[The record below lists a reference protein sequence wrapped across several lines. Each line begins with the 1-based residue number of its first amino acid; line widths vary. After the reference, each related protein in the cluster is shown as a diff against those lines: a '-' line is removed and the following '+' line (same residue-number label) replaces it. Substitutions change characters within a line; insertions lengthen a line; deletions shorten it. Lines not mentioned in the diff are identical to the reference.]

1 MNNNQFKRFI
11 REKIEQYTNE
21 NNLITVYIDTTSNS
35 ISNVQLIPTPSK
47 MEYAI
52 YNLGDNSIEASTIDI
67 HKPEYKELKL
77 DWGAVSD
84 IVYDG
89 IRFKKENSDNEAD
102 GIYALLAYDFESKT
116 VFKIM
121 SSSSVD
127 YVFSMLLSDFL
138 KSFDCK
144 KDDEEN
150 TETIVD
156 SDAINTVNSRED
168 TDNLT
173 DSVSSKLIKEEEH
186 NHDNRNHIVGL
197 VGKNKM
203 IM

>member
-1 MNNNQFKRFI
+1 MWKYR
-11 REKIEQYTNE
+11 K
-21 NNLITVYIDTTSNS
+21 IDTTSNS

-77 DWGAVSD
+77 DWATVSD

-89 IRFKKENSDNEAD
+89 IRFKKENLDDEAD
-102 GIYALLAYDFESKT
+102 GIYALLAYDFESMT
-116 VFKIM
+116 VFRIM

-127 YVFSMLLSDFL
+127 YVLTMLLSDVL

-156 SDAINTVNSRED
+156 SDAINTVNSREE

-173 DSVSSKLIKEEEH
+173 DSVSTKLIKEEEH
-186 NHDNRNHIVGL
+186 NDDKEMEHENHDNKNHIVGL

>member
-1 MNNNQFKRFI
+1 MEIQK
-11 REKIEQYTNE
+11 
-21 NNLITVYIDTTSNS
+21 IDTTSNS

-77 DWGAVSD
+77 DWGTVSD

-102 GIYALLAYDFESKT
+102 GIYALLAYDFESMT
-116 VFKIM
+116 VFRIM

-127 YVFSMLLSDFL
+127 YVLTMLLSDVL

-144 KDDEEN
+144 RMMKR
-150 TETIVD
+150 IQKLL
-156 SDAINTVNSRED
+156 
-168 TDNLT
+168 LT
-173 DSVSSKLIKEEEH
+173 QTQSTLLIQEKT
-186 NHDNRNHIVGL
+186 L
-197 VGKNKM
+197 M
-203 IM
+203 S

>member
-1 MNNNQFKRFI
+1 MWKYR
-11 REKIEQYTNE
+11 K
-21 NNLITVYIDTTSNS
+21 IDTTSNT

-89 IRFKKENSDNEAD
+89 IIFKKENSDNEAD
-102 GIYALLAYDFESKT
+102 GIYALLAYDFESMT
-116 VFKIM
+116 VFRIM
-121 SSSSVD
+121 SSSSVG
-127 YVFSMLLSDFL
+127 YIFTMLFSDLL

-156 SDAINTVNSRED
+156 SDAINTVNSREE

-173 DSVSSKLIKEEEH
+173 DSVSSKLIKEEELNDDEEIELE

>member
-1 MNNNQFKRFI
+1 MWKYR
-11 REKIEQYTNE
+11 K
-21 NNLITVYIDTTSNS
+21 IDTTSNS

-67 HKPEYKELKL
+67 HKLEYKELKL
-77 DWGAVSD
+77 DWGVVSD

-89 IRFKKENSDNEAD
+89 IRFKREHSCDEAD
-102 GIYALLAYDFESKT
+102 GIYALLAYDFESMT
-116 VFKIM
+116 VFRIM

-127 YVFSMLLSDFL
+127 YVFTMLFSNFL

-156 SDAINTVNSRED
+156 SDAINTVNSREE

-173 DSVSSKLIKEEEH
+173 DSVSNKLIKEEEH
-186 NHDNRNHIVGL
+186 NDDKEIEHENHDNRNHIVGL

>member
-1 MNNNQFKRFI
+1 MWKYR
-11 REKIEQYTNE
+11 K
-21 NNLITVYIDTTSNS
+21 IDTTSNS

-52 YNLGDNSIEASTIDI
+52 YNLGDNSIEVSTIDI
-67 HKPEYKELKL
+67 HKPEYNELKL
-77 DWGAVSD
+77 DWETASD
-84 IVYDG
+84 IIYDG
-89 IRFKKENSDNEAD
+89 IRFKKENLDDEAD
-102 GIYALLAYDFESKT
+102 GIYALLAYDFESMT
-116 VFKIM
+116 VFRIM

-127 YVFSMLLSDFL
+127 YVLTMLLSDVL

-156 SDAINTVNSRED
+156 SDAINTVNSREE

-173 DSVSSKLIKEEEH
+173 DSVSTKLIKEEEH
-186 NHDNRNHIVGL
+186 NDDKEMEHENHDNKNHIVGL

>member
-1 MNNNQFKRFI
+1 MWKYR
-11 REKIEQYTNE
+11 K
-21 NNLITVYIDTTSNS
+21 IDTTSNS

-67 HKPEYKELKL
+67 HKLEYKELKL
-77 DWGAVSD
+77 DWGVVSD

-89 IRFKKENSDNEAD
+89 IRFKKENLDDEAD
-102 GIYALLAYDFESKT
+102 GIYALLAYDFESMT
-116 VFKIM
+116 VFRIM

-127 YVFSMLLSDFL
+127 YVLTMLLSDVL

-168 TDNLT
+168 FDELT
-173 DSVSSKLIKEEEH
+173 DSVPTKLIKEEEH
-186 NHDNRNHIVGL
+186 NDDKEIEHYNHDNRNHIVGL

>member
-1 MNNNQFKRFI
+1 MWKYR
-11 REKIEQYTNE
+11 K
-21 NNLITVYIDTTSNS
+21 IDTTSNS

-67 HKPEYKELKL
+67 HKPEYNELKL

-89 IRFKKENSDNEAD
+89 IIFKKENSDNEAD
-102 GIYALLAYDFESKT
+102 GIYALLAYDFESMT
-116 VFKIM
+116 VFRIM

-127 YVFSMLLSDFL
+127 YVFTMLFSNFL

-156 SDAINTVNSRED
+156 SDAINTVNSREE

-173 DSVSSKLIKEEEH
+173 DSVSTKLIQEEEH
-186 NHDNRNHIVGL
+186 NDNRNHIVGL

>member
-1 MNNNQFKRFI
+1 MWKYR
-11 REKIEQYTNE
+11 K
-21 NNLITVYIDTTSNS
+21 IDTTSNS

-89 IRFKKENSDNEAD
+89 IIFKKENLDDEAD
-102 GIYALLAYDFESKT
+102 GIYALLAYDFESMT
-116 VFKIM
+116 VFRIM

-127 YVFSMLLSDFL
+127 YVFTMLFSNFL

-156 SDAINTVNSRED
+156 SDAINTVNSREE

-173 DSVSSKLIKEEEH
+173 DSVSNKLIKEEEH
-186 NHDNRNHIVGL
+186 NDDKEIEHENHDNRNHIVGL

>member
-1 MNNNQFKRFI
+1 MWKYR
-11 REKIEQYTNE
+11 K
-21 NNLITVYIDTTSNS
+21 IDTTSNS

-102 GIYALLAYDFESKT
+102 GIYALLAYDFESMT
-116 VFKIM
+116 VFRIM

-127 YVFSMLLSDFL
+127 YVLTMLLSDVL

-144 KDDEEN
+144 KYDEEN

-156 SDAINTVNSRED
+156 SYTINTVNSREE

-173 DSVSSKLIKEEEH
+173 DSVSTKLIKEEEH
-186 NHDNRNHIVGL
+186 NDDKEIEHENHNNRNHIVGL

>member
-1 MNNNQFKRFI
+1 MWKYR
-11 REKIEQYTNE
+11 K
-21 NNLITVYIDTTSNS
+21 IDTTSNS

-89 IRFKKENSDNEAD
+89 IRFKKENLDDEAD

-116 VFKIM
+116 VFRIM
-121 SSSSVD
+121 SSSSVG
-127 YVFSMLLSDFL
+127 YIFTMLFSNFL

-186 NHDNRNHIVGL
+186 NDDKEMEHENHDNRNHIVGL

>member
-1 MNNNQFKRFI
+1 MWKYR
-11 REKIEQYTNE
+11 K
-21 NNLITVYIDTTSNS
+21 IDTTSNS

-89 IRFKKENSDNEAD
+89 IRFKKENLDDEAD

-116 VFKIM
+116 VFRIM
-121 SSSSVD
+121 SSSSVS
-127 YVFSMLLSDFL
+127 YVFTMLFSNFL

-156 SDAINTVNSRED
+156 SDAINTVNSREE

-173 DSVSSKLIKEEEH
+173 DSVSNKLIKEEEH
-186 NHDNRNHIVGL
+186 NDDKEMEHENHDNRNHIVGL

>member
-1 MNNNQFKRFI
+1 MWKYR
-11 REKIEQYTNE
+11 K
-21 NNLITVYIDTTSNS
+21 IDTTSNS

-89 IRFKKENSDNEAD
+89 IRFKKENLDDEAD

-116 VFKIM
+116 VFRIM

-127 YVFSMLLSDFL
+127 YVFTMLFSNFL

-156 SDAINTVNSRED
+156 SDAINTVNSREE

-186 NHDNRNHIVGL
+186 NDDKEIEHENHDNRNHIVGL
-197 VGKNKM
+197 VGKNKI

>member
-1 MNNNQFKRFI
+1 MWKYR
-11 REKIEQYTNE
+11 K
-21 NNLITVYIDTTSNS
+21 IDTTSNS

-67 HKPEYKELKL
+67 HKLEYKELKL
-77 DWGAVSD
+77 DWGVVSD

-89 IRFKKENSDNEAD
+89 IRFKREHSCDEAE
-102 GIYALLAYDFESKT
+102 GIYAVKAYDFESMT
-116 VFKIM
+116 VFRIM

-127 YVFSMLLSDFL
+127 YVFTMLFSNFL

-156 SDAINTVNSRED
+156 SDAINTVNSREE

-173 DSVSSKLIKEEEH
+173 DSVSNKLIKEEEH
-186 NHDNRNHIVGL
+186 NDDKEIEHENHDNRNHIVGL

>member
-1 MNNNQFKRFI
+1 
-11 REKIEQYTNE
+11 
-21 NNLITVYIDTTSNS
+21 
-35 ISNVQLIPTPSK
+35 
-47 MEYAI
+47 
-52 YNLGDNSIEASTIDI
+52 
-67 HKPEYKELKL
+67 
-77 DWGAVSD
+77 
-84 IVYDG
+84 
-89 IRFKKENSDNEAD
+89 
-102 GIYALLAYDFESKT
+102 
-116 VFKIM
+116 M

>member
-1 MNNNQFKRFI
+1 MWKYR
-11 REKIEQYTNE
+11 K
-21 NNLITVYIDTTSNS
+21 IDTTSNS

-77 DWGAVSD
+77 DWGVVSD

-89 IRFKKENSDNEAD
+89 IRFKKENLDDEAD
-102 GIYALLAYDFESKT
+102 GIYALLAYDFESMT
-116 VFKIM
+116 VFRIM

-127 YVFSMLLSDFL
+127 YVLTILLSDVL

-156 SDAINTVNSRED
+156 SDAINTVNSREE

-173 DSVSSKLIKEEEH
+173 DSVSTKLIKEEEH
-186 NHDNRNHIVGL
+186 NDDKEKEHENHDIRNLNVGL

>member
-1 MNNNQFKRFI
+1 MWKYR
-11 REKIEQYTNE
+11 K
-21 NNLITVYIDTTSNS
+21 IDTTSNS

-67 HKPEYKELKL
+67 HKLEYKELKL

-89 IRFKKENSDNEAD
+89 IRFKKENLDDEAD

-116 VFKIM
+116 VFRIM
-121 SSSSVD
+121 SSSSVG
-127 YVFSMLLSDFL
+127 YVFTMLFSNFL

-156 SDAINTVNSRED
+156 SDAINTVNSREE

-173 DSVSSKLIKEEEH
+173 DSVSNKLIKEEEH
-186 NHDNRNHIVGL
+186 NDDKEMEHENHDNRNHIVGL

>member
-1 MNNNQFKRFI
+1 MWKYR
-11 REKIEQYTNE
+11 K
-21 NNLITVYIDTTSNS
+21 IDTTSNS

-52 YNLGDNSIEASTIDI
+52 YNLCDNSIEASTIDI

-84 IVYDG
+84 ILYDG
-89 IRFKKENSDNEAD
+89 IRFKRENSDNEAD
-102 GIYALLAYDFESKT
+102 GVYALLAYDFKSMT

-127 YVFSMLLSDFL
+127 YVFTMLLSNFL

-150 TETIVD
+150 TEIIVD
-156 SDAINTVNSRED
+156 SDTININTIYPRED

-173 DSVSSKLIKEEEH
+173 DSVSTKLIKEEEH
-186 NHDNRNHIVGL
+186 NDDKKIEHENHDNINHIVGL

>member
-1 MNNNQFKRFI
+1 MWKYR
-11 REKIEQYTNE
+11 K
-21 NNLITVYIDTTSNS
+21 IDTTSNS

-89 IRFKKENSDNEAD
+89 IRFKKENLDDEAD

-116 VFKIM
+116 VFRIM
-121 SSSSVD
+121 SSSSVG
-127 YVFSMLLSDFL
+127 YVFTMLFSNFL

-156 SDAINTVNSRED
+156 SDAINTVNSREE

-173 DSVSSKLIKEEEH
+173 DSVSNKLIKEEEH
-186 NHDNRNHIVGL
+186 NDDKEMEHENHDNRNHIVGL

>member
-1 MNNNQFKRFI
+1 MWKYR
-11 REKIEQYTNE
+11 K
-21 NNLITVYIDTTSNS
+21 IDTTSNS

-52 YNLGDNSIEASTIDI
+52 YNLCDNSIEASTIDI

-84 IVYDG
+84 ILYDG
-89 IRFKKENSDNEAD
+89 IRFKRENSDNEAD
-102 GIYALLAYDFESKT
+102 GIYALLAYDFKSMT

-127 YVFSMLLSDFL
+127 YVFTMLLSNFL

-150 TETIVD
+150 TEIIVD
-156 SDAINTVNSRED
+156 SDTININTIYPRED

-173 DSVSSKLIKEEEH
+173 DSVSTKLIKEEEH
-186 NHDNRNHIVGL
+186 NDDKKIEHENHDNINHIVGL

>member
-1 MNNNQFKRFI
+1 MWKYR
-11 REKIEQYTNE
+11 K
-21 NNLITVYIDTTSNS
+21 IDTTSNS

-67 HKPEYKELKL
+67 HKPEHKELKL

-102 GIYALLAYDFESKT
+102 GIYALLAYDFESMT
-116 VFKIM
+116 VFRIM

-127 YVFSMLLSDFL
+127 YVLTMLLSDVL

-156 SDAINTVNSRED
+156 SDAINTVNSREE

-173 DSVSSKLIKEEEH
+173 DSVSSKLIKEEELNDDEEIELE
-186 NHDNRNHIVGL
+186 NHYNRNHIVGL

>member
-1 MNNNQFKRFI
+1 MWKYR
-11 REKIEQYTNE
+11 KIN
-21 NNLITVYIDTTSNS
+21 TTSNS
-35 ISNVQLIPTPSK
+35 ISNLQLIPTPSK
-47 MEYAI
+47 MVYAI
-52 YNLGDNSIEASTIDI
+52 YNLGDNSIEGSTIDI
-67 HKPEYKELKL
+67 HKQEYKELKL

-102 GIYALLAYDFESKT
+102 GIYALLAYDFESMT
-116 VFKIM
+116 VFRIM
-121 SSSSVD
+121 SSSSVG
-127 YVFSMLLSDFL
+127 YIFTML
-138 KSFDCK
+138 
-144 KDDEEN
+144 N

-156 SDAINTVNSRED
+156 SDAINTVNSREK

-186 NHDNRNHIVGL
+186 NDDKEMEYENHDNRNHIVGL
-197 VGKNKM
+197 VVKNKM

>member
-1 MNNNQFKRFI
+1 MWKYR
-11 REKIEQYTNE
+11 K
-21 NNLITVYIDTTSNS
+21 IDTNSNS

-89 IRFKKENSDNEAD
+89 IRFKKENLDDEAD
-102 GIYALLAYDFESKT
+102 GIYALLAYDFESMT
-116 VFKIM
+116 VFRIM

-127 YVFSMLLSDFL
+127 YVLTMLLSDVL

-156 SDAINTVNSRED
+156 SDAINTVNSREE

-173 DSVSSKLIKEEEH
+173 DSVSSKLIKEEELNDDEEIELE

>member
-1 MNNNQFKRFI
+1 MWKYR
-11 REKIEQYTNE
+11 K
-21 NNLITVYIDTTSNS
+21 IDTTSNS

-102 GIYALLAYDFESKT
+102 GIYALLAYDFESMT
-116 VFKIM
+116 VFRIM
-121 SSSSVD
+121 SSSSVG
-127 YVFSMLLSDFL
+127 YIFTMLFSNFL

-156 SDAINTVNSRED
+156 SDAINTVNSREE

-173 DSVSSKLIKEEEH
+173 DSVSSKLIKEEELNDDEEIELE

>member
-1 MNNNQFKRFI
+1 MWKYR
-11 REKIEQYTNE
+11 K
-21 NNLITVYIDTTSNS
+21 IDTTSNS

-89 IRFKKENSDNEAD
+89 IRFKKENSDNDAD
-102 GIYALLAYDFESKT
+102 GIYALLAYDFESMT
-116 VFKIM
+116 VFRIM

-127 YVFSMLLSDFL
+127 YVLTMLLSDVL

-156 SDAINTVNSRED
+156 SDAINTVNSREE

-173 DSVSSKLIKEEEH
+173 DSVSTKLIKEEELNDDKEIEH
-186 NHDNRNHIVGL
+186 YNHDNRNHIVGL

>member
-1 MNNNQFKRFI
+1 MWKYR
-11 REKIEQYTNE
+11 K
-21 NNLITVYIDTTSNS
+21 IDTTSNS

-52 YNLGDNSIEASTIDI
+52 YNLCDNSIEASTIDI

-84 IVYDG
+84 ILYDG
-89 IRFKKENSDNEAD
+89 IRFKRENSDNEAD
-102 GIYALLAYDFESKT
+102 GVYALLAYDFKSMT

-127 YVFSMLLSDFL
+127 YVFTMLLSNFL

-150 TETIVD
+150 TEIIVD
-156 SDAINTVNSRED
+156 SDAISSINSTED
-168 TDNLT
+168 SDKLT
-173 DSVSSKLIKEEEH
+173 DSISTKLIKEEEH
-186 NHDNRNHIVGL
+186 NDDKEIEHVNHDNINHIVGL

>member
-1 MNNNQFKRFI
+1 MWKYR
-11 REKIEQYTNE
+11 K
-21 NNLITVYIDTTSNS
+21 IDTTSNS

-127 YVFSMLLSDFL
+127 YVFSMLFSNFL